1 MIFSSNEDDGPTS
14 SKRAR
19 LISDN
24 LPGSSQDE
32 HMNMQYRPHE
42 TRSIGHRRQIWDDP
56 TDSDS
61 PSSSGDA
68 KGLPTNLKF

>member
-1 MIFSSNEDDGPTS
+1 MILSSNEDDGATA

-24 LPGSSQDE
+24 LQGSSQDE
-32 HMNMQYRPHE
+32 HMHLLYRPNE
-42 TRSIGHRRQIWDDP
+42 TRSIGHRRNIWDDP

-61 PSSSGDA
+61 PSSLADP
-68 KGLPTNLKF
+68 KGLPTNLMF